1 MDYLKEIKNYLS
13 KKGINSKIEAESKI
27 SSLGIDSL
35 HYMEMIM
42 HIEEEWNLVF
52 SDQELL
58 SISTIGDLINIIHT
72 KK

>member
-1 MDYLKEIKNYLS
+1 MNYFDEIETYLKNKGVKNDIGEDTL
-13 KKGINSKIEAESKI
+13 I

-42 HIEEEWNLVF
+42 HIEEKWDLVF
-52 SDQELL
+52 SDEELL
-58 SISTIGDLINIIHT
+58 SIVSISDLLKIIHS